1 MGLFSFIETFFFIS
15 LAITFILILL
25 LVYHFKQR
33 ILSLEEKLETMFDI
47 VNSLVKEVTSM
58 RYQPPTFMPS
68 MSSIYVQPNITQK
81 IIVSDDEDEEE
92 DDDENTSDESLADSD
107 AEEEEDDDEEEEE
120 EENEIRNDENIK
132 TVSMNSITLE
142 EVPTDAFHLEEI
154 DETEMITD
162 LAPLQRMEE
171 EIIVEKTNDVLETD
185 EPVLALT
192 ETLLEEEVQEEK
204 EEEEE
209 EEKDEDKA
217 ITEAQREIYNK
228 MSTAELRTKVIA
240 KGLVSSA
247 SKHRRPELLKLLGV

>member
-1 MGLFSFIETFFFIS
+1 
-15 LAITFILILL
+15 
-25 LVYHFKQR
+25 
-33 ILSLEEKLETMFDI
+33 
-47 VNSLVKEVTSM
+47 
-58 RYQPPTFMPS
+58 
-68 MSSIYVQPNITQK
+68 
-81 IIVSDDEDEEE
+81 
-92 DDDENTSDESLADSD
+92 
-107 AEEEEDDDEEEEE
+107 
-120 EENEIRNDENIK
+120 
-132 TVSMNSITLE
+132 MNSITLE